1 MWSAQDSAQ
10 SLSYRFSRA
19 QEPFGEI
26 RAPSVCSASAGF
38 NRFSVCWTPNSS
50 LTNKLEPRA
59 VGPYRINAVHTNG
72 TVTIQL
78 TPYTVERISILR
90 IKPFVC

>member
-26 RAPSVCSASAGF
+26 RRASAGF